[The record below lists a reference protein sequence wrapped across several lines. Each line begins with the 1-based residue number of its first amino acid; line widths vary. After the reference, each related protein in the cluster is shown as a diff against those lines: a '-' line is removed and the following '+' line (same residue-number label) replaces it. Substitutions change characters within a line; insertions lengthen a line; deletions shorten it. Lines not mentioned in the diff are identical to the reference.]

1 VFRSRI
7 RRELFIEEIQAA
19 GGARPGSEGGSPSLR
34 GSKSGEGDSCETKRV
49 SVSPSNSFTILVVLK
64 RVKDLSAYWRIYF
77 SSSGALVIK

>member
-1 VFRSRI
+1 MFY
-7 RRELFIEEIQAA
+7 LFIYIPA
-19 GGARPGSEGGSPSLR
+19 GHCLSISARGQNGGGGR
-34 GSKSGEGDSCETKRV
+34 GERGEGDSCETKRV